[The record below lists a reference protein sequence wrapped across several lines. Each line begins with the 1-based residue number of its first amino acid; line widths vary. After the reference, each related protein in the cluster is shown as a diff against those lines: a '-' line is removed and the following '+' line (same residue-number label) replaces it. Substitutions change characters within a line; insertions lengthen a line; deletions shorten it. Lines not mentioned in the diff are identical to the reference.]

1 MENRANASAGQITT
15 PVIDGLV
22 KPNHLESSK
31 QGNGS
36 GLQMMAEVQEGGIE
50 QEVSAGEEASYTM
63 KFAYS

>member
-31 QGNGS
+31 QGNEY
-36 GLQMMAEVQEGGIE
+36 GLQMMAEDSEEEQEGGIE
-50 QEVSAGEEASYTM
+50 QEVSAGERQAIP
-63 KFAYS
+63 